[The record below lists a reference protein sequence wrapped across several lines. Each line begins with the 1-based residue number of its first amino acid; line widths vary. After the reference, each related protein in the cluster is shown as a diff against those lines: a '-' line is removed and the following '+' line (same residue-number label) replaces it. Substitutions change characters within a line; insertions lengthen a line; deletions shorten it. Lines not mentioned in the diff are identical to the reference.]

1 MQSPLSV
8 AAASTGIPP
17 KKRGRKSKEVRASPV
32 EIVEQKPPISSGEL
46 DQAKKVSAGLLFH

>member
-8 AAASTGIPP
+8 AASTGIPP

-32 EIVEQKPPISSGEL
+32 EIMEQKPSEV
-46 DQAKKVSAGLLFH
+46 DQAKKVSAALLFH